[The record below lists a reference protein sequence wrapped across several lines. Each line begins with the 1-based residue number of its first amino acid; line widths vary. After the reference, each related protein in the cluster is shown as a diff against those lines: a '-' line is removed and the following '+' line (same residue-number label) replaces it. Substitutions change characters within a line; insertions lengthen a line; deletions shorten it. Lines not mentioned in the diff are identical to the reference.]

1 MADFIFPLRHR
12 PQLSYKDGGRGFGD
26 GRPQIHIRK
35 HAGCDLIAPK
45 GTEILAMADGTITEG
60 PYYFFSGTNAL
71 EIKHDNGMVIRYC
84 EISTML
90 PRGISRGA
98 RVSKGQV
105 IAYVGRLHSGSSM
118 LHLEMYEGTRNGAL
132 TQPGN
137 IYKRR
142 SDLVDPTPYL
152 DGTIE
157 PPLQLRSGQ
166 GRVNNKVTS
175 TLNVRDQASASSAVL
190 FTLSPGSIC
199 DVLAEVTGSAYAPN
213 NQTKWCKIKH
223 GEKSGFA
230 AAYFLDYGGLAPETF
245 IVEPSLGR
253 VNHRVSSALN
263 VRQKPTTAS
272 EVVFTLSPDA
282 TFKVLEEV
290 EGQVYSGGRTDWCK
304 LEYDGK
310 TGFAVS
316 ALVDINLQPRP
327 LTCWDKALPKV
338 PTGGASA
345 ETASQDNLPPG
356 VQSSQLMA
364 EVDLERVEAIA
375 DKFCTA
381 AARFGVPAAVLAAL
395 ASRES
400 RCGKVLQ
407 NGWGVNSDGVPHAF
421 GIMQVDKN
429 SWEPEGLPDPFSQE
443 HIEQATGIFAQY
455 LDEVKQKHPS
465 WEDQFIL
472 KGAAVAYNAGV
483 KTVQTIE
490 RMDIGTTGDDYGSD
504 VMARAQYYANHARL
518 SMFRAD
524 S

>member
-1 MADFIFPLRHR
+1 
-12 PQLSYKDGGRGFGD
+12 
-26 GRPQIHIRK
+26 
-35 HAGCDLIAPK
+35 
-45 GTEILAMADGTITEG
+45 MADGTIIEG

-71 EIKHDNGMVIRYC
+71 EVKHDNGMVVRYC

-118 LHLEMYEGTRNGAL
+118 LHLEMYKGTQRGPL
-132 TQPGN
+132 TQSGN
-137 IYKRR
+137 SYRRR

-152 DGTIE
+152 DGNE
-157 PPLQLRSGQ
+157 HPPSNGTANPPPQLRSGQ

-223 GEKSGFA
+223 GEKTGFA
-230 AAYFLDYGGLAPETF
+230 ARYFLDYADLAEARPT
-245 IVEPSLGR
+245 VEPSLGR

-304 LEYDGK
+304 LEYNGK

-316 ALVDINLQPRP
+316 ALVAINLQPRP
-327 LTCWDKALPKV
+327 LTAWDKALPKV

-345 ETASQDNLPPG
+345 KTASQDNLPPG
-356 VQSSQLMA
+356 VQSSQRMA
-364 EVDLERVEAIA
+364 EVDIERVEAIA

-407 NGWGVNSDGVPHAF
+407 NGWGVNSDGVTHAF

-455 LDEVKQKHPS
+455 LDEVKQKHPN

-483 KTVQTIE
+483 QTVQTIE
-490 RMDIGTTGDDYGSD
+490 GMDIGTTGDDYGSD